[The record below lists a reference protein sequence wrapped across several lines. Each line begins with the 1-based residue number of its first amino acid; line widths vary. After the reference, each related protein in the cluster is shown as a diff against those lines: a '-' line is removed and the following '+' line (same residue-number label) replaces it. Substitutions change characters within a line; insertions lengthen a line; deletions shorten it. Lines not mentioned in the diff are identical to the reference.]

1 MKQFKIK
8 IEKINRKW
16 VELKVQSKKDNANW
30 YQAKVL
36 KNNLLSVIPSVDT
49 TNEYDI
55 YGNME
60 TISDRFKTE
69 HIFEICAIAYLK
81 SSNETINESF
91 TALMLEQSVAN
102 LRAFREVYVDETCY
116 DEEIA
121 EISNEI
127 AEKYF
132 EDFKREHK
140 QGRNWSNGW
149 FNEETVDI
157 IQNVCLVH
165 DYDDYIEKVRRTSA
179 EYTFSSI
186 VIAYEKENC
195 IRSNYV
201 SRLKEIDCYD
211 KYSSKIEE
219 MKVDIETRKQ
229 QEKLKAEPKNTFWNI
244 NKKIGEV
251 FEKNGHYYRVTNI
264 TETCSIYDDDGAI
277 VSDCRYNYAR
287 SIEFNSMN
295 YEYHYEYHNKY
306 EVEEI
311 SEEEFKSTKEAVQ
324 DTKETEENKETLTTE
339 KLMSLITYIHHETT
353 LITEDTSLS
362 ELETNNVCFK
372 FSSYKIILAKNKIFI
387 VELEAN
393 INLLESSHIYDS
405 NNFYYRG
412 YETNYQSK
420 FLENLKEFFE
430 LTRSTSTISIIDT
443 AIANKEKVEYMQTEK
458 NGAEKS
464 LEEATKIIK
473 NTMDD
478 IKNSYIQLG
487 SVLAQVR
494 DEEIYKQK
502 YSTFADYCANELDMK
517 KSQAYNYI
525 KVFQLYGNSDK
536 LNDYSFSQLNLLA
549 RKNKSVDEIVN
560 NYPATLSK
568 RELEE
573 KLKSENVHPGGKT
586 KKVKNISFDENE
598 TQLVLKALE
607 LLKSQDTDINI
618 NSLIEKLGGK

>member
-16 VELKVQSKKDNANW
+16 VELKVQSKKDSANW
-30 YQAKVL
+30 YQAKSL
-36 KNNLLSVIPSVDT
+36 KDNLLSVIPSVDT

-69 HIFEICAIAYLK
+69 HILEICAIAYLK

-91 TALMLEQSVAN
+91 TALMLKQSVAN
-102 LRAFREVYVDETCY
+102 LRAFRGVYVDETCY

-121 EISNEI
+121 QISMEI
-127 AEKYF
+127 AERYF

-149 FNEETVDI
+149 FNEETANI
-157 IQNVCLVH
+157 IQNICLVH
-165 DYDDYIEKVRRTSA
+165 DYDDYIEKVRQASA
-179 EYTFSSI
+179 ENTFNSL

-229 QEKLKAEPKNTFWNI
+229 QEQQKQQEKLKAEQKNIFWDI

-251 FEKNGHYYRVTNI
+251 FEKDNHYYKVINI
-264 TETCSIYDDDGAI
+264 TETCSIYDDDGAT
-277 VSDCRYNYAR
+277 VSGSRYNYAK

-295 YEYHYEYHNKY
+295 YEYHYDYHNKY

-311 SEEEFKSTKEAVQ
+311 SEEEFKSTKAVQ
-324 DTKETEENKETLTTE
+324 DAKEEQERLQKEAEE
-339 KLMSLITYIHHETT
+339 ITIH
-353 LITEDTSLS
+353 L
-362 ELETNNVCFK
+362 
-372 FSSYKIILAKNKIFI
+372 
-387 VELEAN
+387 
-393 INLLESSHIYDS
+393 
-405 NNFYYRG
+405 G
-412 YETNYQSK
+412 GQ
-420 FLENLKEFFE
+420 
-430 LTRSTSTISIIDT
+430 
-443 AIANKEKVEYMQTEK
+443 

-464 LEEATKIIK
+464 LEEATAIIK
-473 NTMDD
+473 STMND

-487 SVLAQVR
+487 SVLVQVR

-525 KVFQLYGNSDK
+525 KVFQLYGNNDK

-549 RKNKSVDEIVN
+549 RKNKSVDDIIN
-560 NYPATLSK
+560 NYPSSLSK

-573 KLKSENVHPGGKT
+573 KLKSENVHPGGQT

-607 LLKSQDTDINI
+607 LLKSQNNDINI
-618 NSLIEKLGGK
+618 NSLVEKLGGKSNE